1 MEDGDVKPEE
11 MLACIRA
18 KGRDN
23 ARTPMQWD
31 DTPNAGFTT
40 GTPWIRV
47 NPNYPSIHVA
57 AQESDPNSVLN
68 YYRALIRLRRENPV
82 IVYGDYR
89 LALPED
95 PQIFAYE
102 RRLDDTRLL
111 VLCNFSGEAAGRLEL
126 SAMGWADAEL
136 LIANLPVSREDSFAL
151 RPYEARVYRLS

>member
-47 NPNYPSIHVA
+47 NPNYPFIHAA
-57 AQESDPNSVLN
+57 AQENDPNSVLN

-102 RRLDDTRLL
+102 RRRACWCCATFPAKPPAGWSCRPW
-111 VLCNFSGEAAGRLEL
+111 AGRTP
-126 SAMGWADAEL
+126 
-136 LIANLPVSREDSFAL
+136 NC
-151 RPYEARVYRLS
+151 

>member
-1 MEDGDVKPEE
+1 MVE
-11 MLACIRA
+11 RS
-18 KGRDN
+18 GRLSGLS
-23 ARTPMQWD
+23 P
-31 DTPNAGFTT
+31 F
-40 GTPWIRV
+40 
-47 NPNYPSIHVA
+47 
-57 AQESDPNSVLN
+57 L
-68 YYRALIRLRRENPV
+68 RALIRLRRENPV

-126 SAMGWADAEL
+126 SAIGWADAEL